1 MRRVT
6 LITLFVVG
14 LMLMIHVEALSKEAS
29 DLPLLIDLSQ
39 LELKVTD
46 AKVVDHISTG
56 TGGFYDEKTTLSAKK
71 GYKLVV
77 VSLEGRV
84 QKPGRLT
91 LDTTDFSAVYE
102 EETINYNGQKR
113 FQVFLQKSGA
123 VAKDSRWIIP
133 PKGASGNFTTYYIY
147 KPGPFTLWVAFVLSE
162 EITSFYLRYPTFAQ
176 GKVLIPGKQD
186 DDSRK

>member
-56 TGGFYDEKTTLSAKK
+56 TGGFEETTLSAKK

-91 LDTTDFSAVYE
+91 LGATDFAAVYE
-102 EETINYNGQKR
+102 KETINHNGKKR

-123 VAKDSRWIIP
+123 IAKDSRWTIP
-133 PKGASGNFTTYYIY
+133 PKGSSIVTTYYIY
-147 KPGPFTLWVAFVLSE
+147 KPGPFTLWVALVLSE

>member
-56 TGGFYDEKTTLSAKK
+56 TGGFEETTLSAKK

-91 LDTTDFSAVYE
+91 LGATDFAAVYE
-102 EETINYNGQKR
+102 KETINHNGKKR

-123 VAKDSRWIIP
+123 IAKDSKWVIP
-133 PKGASGNFTTYYIY
+133 RKGYSTVTTYYIY
-147 KPGPFTLWVAFVLSE
+147 KPGPFTLWVALVLSE
-162 EITSFYLRYPTFAQ
+162 EITSFYLRYPTLVQ
-176 GKVLIPGKQD
+176 GKILIPGKQD
-186 DDSRK
+186 DNSRK

>member
-6 LITLFVVG
+6 LIALFIVG
-14 LMLMIHVEALSKEAS
+14 LMVMIHVEALSKEAS

-56 TGGFYDEKTTLSAKK
+56 TGGYEETTLSAKK

-84 QKPGRLT
+84 QKPCRLT
-91 LDTTDFSAVYE
+91 LHTTDFAAVYE
-102 EETINYNGQKR
+102 KETINHNGKKR
-113 FQVFLQKSGA
+113 FEVFVEKSGA
-123 VAKDSRWIIP
+123 IAKDFRWSIP
-133 PKGASGNFTTYYIY
+133 PKGASSVVTTYYIY
-147 KPGPFTLWVAFVLSE
+147 KPGPFTLQVALILSE
-162 EITSFYLRYPTFAQ
+162 ESTSFYVRYPTLAQ
-176 GKVLIPGKQD
+176 GKALIPGKQD
-186 DDSRK
+186 DNSPK